1 MEYENFDEEWLRKI
15 INEAIQEQINENK
28 IKEEHRALTPEQLKE
43 YGINL
48 FDGTKYSEDTIARAL
63 WKVIS
68 TIKKDSE
75 NPDDF
80 YCGITNDIVS
90 RKSSHESQDYGG
102 KEIKRI
108 YAVKCDT
115 PDSAAKVEE
124 IMNDRYQVSRGKTK
138 TFGNGMKPDTDYV
151 YVYRIPK

>member
-1 MEYENFDEEWLRKI
+1 MENENFDEEWLRKI

-43 YGINL
+43 YGIKL
-48 FDGTKYSEDTIARAL
+48 FDGTKYDEDTIAREL
-63 WKVIS
+63 WKI
-68 TIKKDSE
+68 INKIRKDGE

-102 KEIKRI
+102 KEIKRVI
-108 YAVKCDT
+108 AVKCDT
-115 PDSAAKVEE
+115 SDTAAKVEE
-124 IMNDRYQVSRGKTK
+124 IMNERHHVSRGKTK
-138 TFGNGMKPDTDYV
+138 TFGNGGKSDSDYV
-151 YVYRIPK
+151 YVYWIPK